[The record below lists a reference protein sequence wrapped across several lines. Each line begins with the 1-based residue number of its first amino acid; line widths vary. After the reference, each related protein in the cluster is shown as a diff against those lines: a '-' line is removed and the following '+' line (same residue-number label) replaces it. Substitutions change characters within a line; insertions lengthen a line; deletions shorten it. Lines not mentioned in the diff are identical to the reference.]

1 MNMIDCGLVIE
12 MGEKD
17 HVNLV
22 KVLGAFIKKD
32 GYLAGQLMI
41 DAAKKCHANEL
52 DVELFC
58 AGLARIIE
66 EDEERN
72 FLESVG
78 DYVTDICFLA
88 CTHKVKLEACFINA
102 ALACEIMEGIASK
115 LYPTMRVQHIALPM
129 VFKAEVMHGLREM
142 KKKSFF

>member
-1 MNMIDCGLVIE
+1 MHDIYSGNILINRNEEIKGKPLRMNMIDCGLVIE

-66 EDEERN
+66 EDEERVRFFKSSLLCN
-72 FLESVG
+72 YCYHIVSVQL
-78 DYVTDICFLA
+78 TLPHQLF
-88 CTHKVKLEACFINA
+88 FNA
-102 ALACEIMEGIASK
+102 ELFGE
-115 LYPTMRVQHIALPM
+115 RW
-129 VFKAEVMHGLREM
+129 
-142 KKKSFF
+142 